1 MAYPAPSAVA
11 ELLKP
16 ITWFPPMW
24 AFACGA
30 VASGQN
36 WGERWALV
44 ALGVLLAGPMVCATS
59 QAVNDWPDRHVDAIN
74 EPNRPIPSGRM
85 PGRWGLYI
93 AVLWT
98 VLSLAVA
105 LTLGP
110 GVSSPRCSALRSPG
124 PTARRRCA

>member
-44 ALGVLLAGPMVCATS
+44 ALGVP
-59 QAVNDWPDRHVDAIN
+59 
-74 EPNRPIPSGRM
+74 
-85 PGRWGLYI
+85 YI
-93 AVLWT
+93 DG
-98 VLSLAVA
+98 
-105 LTLGP
+105 LGP
-110 GVSSPRCSALRSPG
+110 HGEYFHQVREWCSLGSLGRRTAALAWFLAEQAGTRF
-124 PTARRRCA
+124 T